1 MLKIPEEYKNDI
13 EKAIQILK
21 KHGCEKIYLFGSLA
35 HETGNIN
42 SDIDL
47 AVENCPEGKFFAI
60 YAELIMSLEHPV
72 DLIQLKNGDAFSEFL
87 IRENELIL
95 VA

>member
-1 MLKIPEEYKNDI
+1 MKKIPDEFKIDI

-21 KHGCEKIYLFGSLA
+21 KQGCEKIYLFGSLA
-35 HETGNIN
+35 HETGNKN

-47 AVENCPEGKFFAI
+47 AVEKCPEGRFFAI
-60 YAELIMSLEHPV
+60 YAELIMTLEHSV
-72 DLIQLKNGDAFSEFL
+72 DLIQLKNGDAFSDFL

>member
-1 MLKIPEEYKNDI
+1 MKKIPDEYRNDI

-21 KHGCEKIYLFGSLA
+21 KNGCEKIYLFGSLA
-35 HETGNIN
+35 NETGNRS

-47 AVENCPEGKFFAI
+47 AVEKCPEGMFFAI
-60 YAELIMSLEHPV
+60 YAELIMTLEHPV
-72 DLIQLKNGDAFSEFL
+72 DLIQLKNDDAFSEFL

>member
-1 MLKIPEEYKNDI
+1 MKKIPDEFKNDI

-21 KHGCEKIYLFGSLA
+21 NHGCEKVYLFGSLA
-35 HETGNIN
+35 NETGNRS

-47 AVENCPEGKFFAI
+47 AVEKCPEGMFFAI
-60 YAELIMSLEHPV
+60 YAELIMTLEHPV

>member
-1 MLKIPEEYKNDI
+1 MIKIPEEYKNDI

-21 KHGCEKIYLFGSLA
+21 KYGCEKIYLFGSLA
-35 HETGNIN
+35 NKTGNRS

-47 AVENCPEGKFFAI
+47 AVDKCPEGMFFAI
-60 YAELIMSLEHPV
+60 YAELIMTLEHPV